1 LVRKTNIKVS
11 RFPAPACGGRRLRS
25 KTYLMRATP
34 LVPLT
39 RDGDQ
44 SALLCRR
51 QNRTSL
57 FTCTSLDLPNRGRR
71 IAYGSIALVM
81 LLTGCASGPPAPV
94 EDREVDSR
102 VRAPA
107 RADSAG
113 VQVFPLQNPAVR
125 ELEDQ
130 ASAAEQGGDFKQAS
144 VLLER
149 ALRIQPRD
157 PELLQHMAEI
167 KLQQQDYQQ
176 ALNFAVNSHDVG
188 PRVGEL
194 CARNWRTISVAREYL
209 KDSAGARTAEE
220 RARQCMNTKPA
231 AL

>member
-1 LVRKTNIKVS
+1 LVRKTS
-11 RFPAPACGGRRLRS
+11 L
-25 KTYLMRATP
+25 LAT
-34 LVPLT
+34 LLILT
-39 RDGDQ
+39 
-44 SALLCRR
+44 A
-51 QNRTSL
+51 
-57 FTCTSLDLPNRGRR
+57 
-71 IAYGSIALVM
+71 
-81 LLTGCASGPPAPV
+81 CASGPPAPV
-94 EDREVDSR
+94 EEREVHSR

-125 ELEDQ
+125 ELESQ
-130 ASAAEQGGDFKQAS
+130 ASAAENQGDFKQAS

-167 KLQQQDYQQ
+167 KLQQKDYQQ

-188 PRVGEL
+188 PRVGEI
-194 CARNWRTISVAREYL
+194 CARNWRTIGVAREHL
-209 KDSAGARTAEE
+209 QDVSGARAAED

-231 AL
+231 SL